1 MKNPHGRKD
10 AKARES
16 RLSTPQGALQVRTP
30 EEIEEA
36 KDKAEFEATRAR
48 NRREWAAIEA
58 ALLEWRQ
65 RGYR

>member
-1 MKNPHGRKD
+1 MSEFQGRYNIVDCKGHS
-10 AKARES
+10 EY
-16 RLSTPQGALQVRTP
+16 RTVAP

-36 KDKAEFEATRAR
+36 KDEAEFKATQAR